1 MTGNHVNRGMK
12 KFSKKQL
19 TTLWSLPNFV
29 PTSSQLRPY
38 AAMAVSETTMG
49 TMNRSEQ
56 SGRRG
61 LSLDYGHRL
70 PPPLGA
76 HLPRWGQSCAEDF
89 QNSSPSRSHGLSCG
103 SWRGSS
109 DSWIGSS
116 SAQHEADTGPVQQ
129 GQIFRYDYDYDRLVV
144 SSCCRPAER
153 TRERMPEGQD
163 LARRR
168 SRSCSVIGNR
178 VGRIKEIWSRLST
191 PDAIG

>member
-1 MTGNHVNRGMK
+1 
-12 KFSKKQL
+12 
-19 TTLWSLPNFV
+19 
-29 PTSSQLRPY
+29 
-38 AAMAVSETTMG
+38 
-49 TMNRSEQ
+49 MNRSEQ

-61 LSLDYGHRL
+61 LSLDYGYRL

-76 HLPRWGQSCAEDF
+76 HLPRWGQSCAENF

-103 SWRGSS
+103 NWRGSS

-129 GQIFRYDYDYDRLVV
+129 GKIFRYEYDYDRLVI
-144 SSCCRPAER
+144 SSRCRPTER
-153 TRERMPEGQD
+153 TREHARGAGPGTAAIPE
-163 LARRR
+163 LL
-168 SRSCSVIGNR
+168 SVIGNR